1 MRDRT
6 AKNLSTLHRLL
17 FRATRG
23 RIGRRLVNNDML
35 LLTTT
40 GRASGEPHTVPL
52 LYLEDGDE
60 LIVIASWGG
69 RPDNP
74 QWYQNLVAD
83 PRVIVQIRGK
93 RSSAFAETA
102 PPGRRSR
109 LWPRVLEAYDGY
121 AQYQSKTD
129 REIPVVILRY
139 ERNNDVRQN
148 R

>member
-40 GRASGEPHTVPL
+40 GRASGTPHTVPL

-93 RSSAFAETA
+93 RSNAVAETA
-102 PPGRRSR
+102 PPKRRSL

-129 REIPVVILRY
+129 REIPVVI
-139 ERNNDVRQN
+139 VRPT
-148 R
+148 